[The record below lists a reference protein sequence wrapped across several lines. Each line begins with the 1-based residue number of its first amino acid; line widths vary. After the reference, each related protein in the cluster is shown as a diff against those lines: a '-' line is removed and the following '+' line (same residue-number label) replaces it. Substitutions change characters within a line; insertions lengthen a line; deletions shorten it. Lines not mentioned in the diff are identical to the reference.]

1 MTNLIH
7 KMPISGL
14 IFVIFCLILIIF
26 VFCVLVYMII
36 KMIMNGKELKR
47 SELEKMRFL
56 EREGITANAKLEH
69 VEGLPIAE
77 GIMCELFSYSTK
89 ILISGSGLQF
99 NLEKD
104 RILDIDIKTDVQI
117 QKQYVIDRRH
127 PMRDKLKTIRTT
139 YEYLVFTY
147 SKDNEIEYII
157 FECDYNSKN
166 AIHFV
171 SEFKKTHREV
181 PIVNL

>member
-47 SELEKMRFL
+47 SELEKIRFL

-69 VEGLPIAE
+69 VEGLPI
-77 GIMCELFSYSTK
+77 G
-89 ILISGSGLQF
+89 
-99 NLEKD
+99 
-104 RILDIDIKTDVQI
+104 
-117 QKQYVIDRRH
+117 
-127 PMRDKLKTIRTT
+127 
-139 YEYLVFTY
+139 
-147 SKDNEIEYII
+147 
-157 FECDYNSKN
+157 
-166 AIHFV
+166 V
-171 SEFKKTHREV
+171 S
-181 PIVNL
+181 I